1 MKIKIID
8 LVNSKDALTKISNS
22 EIKAYFSYI
31 ILKNIKKINEV
42 LADYEKTR
50 IKAVEKY
57 CEKDQEGNPRTS
69 DNNYEITNENKI
81 LFQQELN
88 EILLKEEEIEL
99 ELIPF
104 IAIKDINLSASEL
117 NSILFLIDFDKDKGD
132 E

>member
-50 IKAVEKY
+50 IKAIEKY
-57 CEKDQEGNPRTS
+57 CEKDEEGKPRTS

-99 ELIPF
+99 ESIPF
-104 IAIKDINLSASEL
+104 VAIKDINLSASEL
-117 NSILFLIDFDKDKGD
+117 NSILFLVDFNKDKGD

>member
-42 LADYEKTR
+42 LADYEKAR

-57 CEKDQEGNPRTS
+57 CEKDQEGNPCTS

>member
-104 IAIKDINLSASEL
+104 VAIKDINLSASEL
-117 NSILFLIDFDKDKGD
+117 NSILFLIDFDKNKGD